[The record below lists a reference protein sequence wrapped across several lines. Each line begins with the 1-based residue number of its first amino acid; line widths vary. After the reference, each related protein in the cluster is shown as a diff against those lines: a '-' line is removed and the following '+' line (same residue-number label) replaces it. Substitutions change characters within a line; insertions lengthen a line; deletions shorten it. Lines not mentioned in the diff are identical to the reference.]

1 MSTSTVD
8 SSALNSARRKVY
20 LRALPLLFVCYI
32 IAYVDRNNVSV
43 AQLTMPHSLPEFTA
57 AVIGFGSGIFFLGY
71 FLLEIP
77 GTVLVER
84 WSASK
89 WICRIMVTWGLI
101 AAMTAFVTKP
111 WHFYSIR
118 FLLGL
123 AEAGFFPGVIV
134 YLTHWFTVRDR
145 AKALSIFLIASP
157 IAMIIGNGVS
167 NLMIG
172 IGENGAPLLFGLKG
186 WQCIFIFWG
195 IPAVVMG
202 IVVLLALTDRP
213 RHAKWL
219 TAEER
224 DALEN
229 ELEKERA
236 VHRSAHHG
244 SVLHGLTNPNV
255 LMLCLVYFGVVT
267 GNYGVE
273 IFLPAILEDWYD
285 LGASKVT
292 LLAMIPSFVVIIGQ
306 LGIGWSSDHFH
317 ERRWHASLP
326 IAAGALGLI
335 FAALTQ
341 GNLVLTLICFTIAA
355 TGMKSYMPAFWAL
368 PNMYLTAAAAAGSI
382 GLINSV
388 GNLGGFL
395 GPTVVGKVKEITGS
409 YDIGIYFL
417 ATTCLISSSI
427 IFAMPHLHRRWS
439 ALQGT
444 RARVQAIGALACL
457 ALALFVGMAWWV
469 KEQLKPWGLIREDVV
484 AAQIRDEQYVN
495 LLADSM
501 NDWFNKKPKIRD
513 VLVQR
518 LAELQR
524 GCKSLVENPP
534 EQVSDP
540 IQREKVAYVLKQC
553 DESIEGLK
561 TALTKRD
568 EKQGGRYLKTLAAGL
583 EEADAIVRNTQQS
596 LRDLA
601 TTAS

>member
-1 MSTSTVD
+1 MSTSAVD
-8 SSALNSARRKVY
+8 SPALNSARRKVY

-43 AQLTMPHSLPEFTA
+43 AQLTMPNSLPDFTA

-89 WICRIMVTWGLI
+89 WICRIMVTWGFI

-111 WHFYSIR
+111 WHFYTIR
-118 FLLGL
+118 FFLGL

-167 NLMIG
+167 NLMLP
-172 IGENGAPLLFGLKG
+172 IGENGAPEFLGLKG
-186 WQCIFIFWG
+186 WQCVFIFWG
-195 IPAVVMG
+195 IPAVIMG
-202 IVVLLALTDRP
+202 VVVLLALTDRP
-213 RHAKWL
+213 RQAKWL
-219 TAEER
+219 TPEER
-224 DALEN
+224 DALED
-229 ELEKERA
+229 ELEKERS
-236 VHRSAHHG
+236 VRRSAHHA
-244 SVLHGLTNPNV
+244 SVWHGLTNPNV

-273 IFLPAILEDWYD
+273 IFLPAILEDWYG
-285 LGASKVT
+285 LGASTVT

-306 LGIGWSSDHFH
+306 LGIGWSSDRFD
-317 ERRWHASLP
+317 ERRWHAITP
-326 IAAGALGLI
+326 IAIGALGLI
-335 FAALTQ
+335 FATLTQ
-341 GNLVLTLICFTIAA
+341 GNLILTLVCFTIAA

-395 GPTVVGKVKEITGS
+395 GPTVVGKVKEVTGS
-409 YDIGIYFL
+409 YDIGLYFL
-417 ATTCLISSSI
+417 ATTCLISASI
-427 IFAMPHLHRRWS
+427 IYAMPALHRRWS

-444 RARVQAIGALACL
+444 RARVQALGALACI
-457 ALALFVGMAWWV
+457 AIALFVGCAYWV
-469 KEQLKPWGLIREDVV
+469 NQQLKPWGLMREDVV
-484 AAQIRDEQYVN
+484 AAQVRDDQYVA

-513 VLVQR
+513 VLAKR
-518 LAELQR
+518 LGELQSA
-524 GCKSLVENPP
+524 CKGLAKDPP
-534 EQVSDP
+534 EQVSSP
-540 IQREKVAYVLKQC
+540 EQRQKLAYALKQC
-553 DESIEGLK
+553 ADNLENLK
-561 TALTKRD
+561 TQLTKRNPDD
-568 EKQGGRYLKTLAAGL
+568 ERYLKTVPEGL
-583 EEADAIVRNTQQS
+583 EEADAIVRNTQQA
-596 LRDLA
+596 LRDIA
-601 TTAS
+601 ASAS